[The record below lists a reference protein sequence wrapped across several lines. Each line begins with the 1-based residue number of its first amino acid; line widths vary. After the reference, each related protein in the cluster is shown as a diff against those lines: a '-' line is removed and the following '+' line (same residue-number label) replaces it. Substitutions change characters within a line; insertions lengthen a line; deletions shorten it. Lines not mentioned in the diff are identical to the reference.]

1 MLWGLFEEVRGG
13 FEQVALGACLVD
25 LRLGLFVFFAEL
37 ELDRAGDLAGLGFFD
52 A

>member
-1 MLWGLFEEVRGG
+1 MLRGLFEEVGRG
-13 FEQVALGACLVD
+13 FEQVALGACFVD
-25 LRLGLFVFFAEL
+25 RRLGRFLFFAEL